1 MGLIKKNKIVT
12 SSTSNFV
19 GNLLGFLVTYSIS
32 FFLSPYIVGMLGES
46 AYGFVSLA
54 TSFTNYITLATVAL
68 NSLASRFISIAI
80 FNNEND
86 KAQKYYSSV
95 MIANIILSLIFVI
108 PCTIFIT
115 KLENFI
121 EIPIGLIIDV
131 KILFAVIFLGFFI
144 SLISSLFS
152 VAVFVENKLYLTA
165 IHNTE
170 AAVLRLILT
179 VAMFIFLPIH
189 VFYIGIITLITNL
202 YIIFWQYYYKRKYIP
217 QLKVRIKKFEFNKI
231 IELIKAGIWNLISQ
245 LSGLL
250 NTGLDLLLANKFI
263 SPSSMGVLSIASTLP
278 SMIQAVLGSV
288 SSAFTPN
295 LTKYYAH
302 EKYDEMVSELEK
314 SIRMMNLVLIVPMAG
329 ITVFG
334 GSFYALWQPTQ
345 NPQVLQ
351 TLSVLKILCLTFTG
365 GMAAVHEIFVI
376 TNKLKPQAIATLVSG
391 ILNVIIV
398 YFFLSKTNTGIY
410 AIAGISS
417 VIAILRN
424 IIFTFPYA
432 AKCIKQKWYVF
443 YKMSFV
449 SFGTF
454 ILLCAVYYIIEK
466 IIILDSWIKFI
477 FVCIPSGLLG
487 LAIVFFIMLKKS
499 ERKIMITKVINKFSG
514 KFIKTRDRK

>member
-1 MGLIKKNKIVT
+1 MKYMAKSKDKSVT
-12 SSTSNFV
+12 SSTNNFI

-32 FFLSPYIVGMLGES
+32 FFLSPYIVGMLGEA

-54 TSFTNYITLATVAL
+54 TSFTNYISLATVAL
-68 NSLASRFISIAI
+68 NSLASRFIAIAI
-80 FNNEND
+80 FNNDQD

-95 MIANIILSLIFVI
+95 IIANTLLAALFII
-108 PCTIFIT
+108 PCAVFIAE
-115 KLENFI
+115 LENFI
-121 EIPIGLIIDV
+121 DIPVELVWDV
-131 KILFAVIFLGFFI
+131 KILFAVIFSGFFV
-144 SLISSLFS
+144 SLIASLFS
-152 VAVFVENKLYLTA
+152 VAVFVENKLYLNA

-179 VAMFIFLPIH
+179 VALFVFLPAH
-189 VFYIGIITLITNL
+189 VFYIGIITVVTNL
-202 YIIFWQYYYKRKYIP
+202 YVIFWQYHYKRKYLP
-217 QLKVRIKKFEFNKI
+217 QLTVKISGFELKKI

-278 SMIQAVLGSV
+278 AMIQAVLGSV

-302 EKYDEMVSELEK
+302 EKYGEMVWELEK

-345 NPQVLQ
+345 NSEVLQ
-351 TLSVLKILCLTFTG
+351 LLSVLKILCLTFTG

-376 TNKLKPQAIATLVSG
+376 TNKLRPQAIATLISG
-391 ILNVIIV
+391 ILNIAVV
-398 YFFLSKTNTGIY
+398 YILLSKTDAGVY
-410 AIAGISS
+410 AIAGVSS
-417 VIAILRN
+417 IIAILRN
-424 IIFTFPYA
+424 LMFTFPYA

-443 YKMSFV
+443 YRMSFI
-449 SFGTF
+449 SFVTYA
-454 ILLCAVYYIIEK
+454 LLCAVYYIIEK
-466 IIILDSWIKFI
+466 LMILDNWIKFI
-477 FVCIPSGLLG
+477 GICVPSGLFG
-487 LAIVFFIMLKKS
+487 FIIVFFIMLKKT
-499 ERKIMITKVINKFSG
+499 ERKAILQKVRNGFYNKVL
-514 KFIKTRDRK
+514 KK

>member
-1 MGLIKKNKIVT
+1 MKYMMKSKNKSVT
-12 SSTSNFV
+12 SSTNNFI

-32 FFLSPYIVGMLGES
+32 FFLSPYIVGMLGEA

-54 TSFTNYITLATVAL
+54 TSFTNYISLATVAL
-68 NSLASRFISIAI
+68 NSLASRFIAIAI
-80 FNNEND
+80 FNNDQD

-95 MIANIILSLIFVI
+95 IIANILLAALFVI
-108 PCTIFIT
+108 PCAVFIAKLEIFID
-115 KLENFI
+115 
-121 EIPIGLIIDV
+121 IPIGLVWDV
-131 KILFAVIFLGFFI
+131 KILFAVIFSGFFV
-144 SLISSLFS
+144 SLIASLFS
-152 VAVFVENKLYLTA
+152 VAVFVENKLYLNA

-170 AAVLRLILT
+170 AAVLRLLLT
-179 VAMFIFLPIH
+179 VAMFMFLPVH
-189 VFYIGIITLITNL
+189 VFYIGIITLVTNL
-202 YIIFWQYYYKRKYIP
+202 YVIFWQYYYKSKYLP
-217 QLKVRIKKFEFNKI
+217 QLTLKISGFELKKI

-278 SMIQAVLGSV
+278 AMIQAVLGSV

-302 EKYDEMVSELEK
+302 EKYDEMVWELEK

-345 NPQVLQ
+345 NSEVLQ
-351 TLSVLKILCLTFTG
+351 VLSVLKILCLTFTG

-376 TNKLKPQAIATLVSG
+376 TNKLRPQAIATLISG
-391 ILNVIIV
+391 ILNVAIV
-398 YFFLSKTNTGIY
+398 YILLSTTDTGVY

-417 VIAILRN
+417 IIAILRN
-424 IIFTFPYA
+424 LLFTFPYA

-443 YKMSFV
+443 YKMSFI
-449 SFGTF
+449 SFATF
-454 ILLCAVYYIIEK
+454 ALLCVVYYVIETVM
-466 IIILDSWIKFI
+466 ILDSWIKFI
-477 FVCIPSGLLG
+477 GICVPSGLLG
-487 LAIVFFIMLKKS
+487 FAIVFFIMLKKT
-499 ERKIMITKVINKFSG
+499 ERKAIVQKIRNVFYSKVLK
-514 KFIKTRDRK
+514 K